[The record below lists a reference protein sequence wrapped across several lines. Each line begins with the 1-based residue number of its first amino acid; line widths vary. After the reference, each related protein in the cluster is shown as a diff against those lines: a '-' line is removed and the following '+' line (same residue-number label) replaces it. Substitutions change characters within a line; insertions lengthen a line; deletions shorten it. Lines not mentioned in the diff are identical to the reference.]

1 MVARIVDTFTRVL
14 PEPITEGVFI
24 LGPDFG
30 EAIRDRLTQICSRR
44 GMAASFAVQD
54 VALGTGHAVHAA
66 AEHLTGNGVVV
77 FADTLFDMDPVERLT
92 GADVIAWVKT
102 VDDPSRFGVAVREG
116 EHVVRLVEKPEEP
129 ISNEALIGIY
139 YVADLGVLREV
150 LSNMIADDRK
160 SYRGEFE
167 ITDAFDDMLK
177 AGMTFKTSGVTE
189 WLDCG
194 TIPALKETTW
204 RLLEKE
210 PDGVEGE
217 VLNSTLL
224 EPVYIGPG
232 ARVESSVVGPNVSI
246 EADAVVSEAV
256 LRNTIVFARARVSR
270 SVLRESVIGQDA
282 SVSDVELVAN
292 VGDHSTL
299 EGT

>member
-54 VALGTGHAVHAA
+54 VALGTGHAVYAA